1 MTRVHWAKP
10 YHSTIRLHSLWL
22 QTGTLTENRMTV
34 VEGWFAGAKY
44 DTVPQPQD
52 LPGAFF
58 SMFQTNVAVNSSVGA
73 NTMHLCV
80 YLKKTAARRVC
91 S

>member
-1 MTRVHWAKP
+1 MTRVPWAKP
-10 YHSTIRLHSLWL
+10 HHSTIRLHSLWL

-34 VEGWFAGAKY
+34 VEGWFAGTKY

-52 LPGAFF
+52 LPKAFF
-58 SMFQTNVAVNSSVGA
+58 SMFQTNIAVNSSVSA
-73 NTMHLCV
+73 HVMLLCV
-80 YLKKTAARRVC
+80 YLKLAASCVC